1 MSAMVMSGGGKWPTF
16 RRCPVQ
22 YRLPAATSAYIMYAR
37 GDLAKT
43 TCCSRSVGLRTGGRY
58 ITADTQSET
67 DWRITEPPPHS
78 SRRPAGVVS
87 PLPRPAG
94 CQLNASKRASGL
106 FCRPT
111 RNRWTA
117 KSSRTVVGRRPAT
130 RLKRGGQR
138 EVAMQSEGATK
149 VAGRNRRSGL
159 RAGRQWTCVVPC
171 RPATERT
178 VCPPLSNY
186 SFLIIVRNSKKNVY
200 LGVILRVEPG
210 QRYEQTAHISFF
222 LLLSSAL
229 LAVSSQSSR

>member
-1 MSAMVMSGGGKWPTF
+1 
-16 RRCPVQ
+16 
-22 YRLPAATSAYIMYAR
+22 
-37 GDLAKT
+37 
-43 TCCSRSVGLRTGGRY
+43 
-58 ITADTQSET
+58 
-67 DWRITEPPPHS
+67 
-78 SRRPAGVVS
+78 VS

-186 SFLIIVRNSKKNVY
+186 SFLIIVRNSKKMCIWVSYSVWSLDNAMNKLPISPSFCCCRQHFWQFQASPVGNVIQPWFP
-200 LGVILRVEPG
+200 LPTLSTGPG
-210 QRYEQTAHISFF
+210 HVPQCYSV
-222 LLLSSAL
+222 L
-229 LAVSSQSSR
+229 